1 MMATKMGSL
10 NILEQDKKNSFWKK
24 WLEGDMGSADTMG
37 RVFEGIELEGIRIGN
52 HHVYNK
58 LKRNKA
64 FKDKGKYNA
73 LIVDGHE
80 CNASYLRH
88 CPGCLERTIH
98 TQKGDKIQYYH
109 RYVLAM
115 IPFEKFPFIVDIEE
129 QRKGEDEVAAAVRLI
144 KRILKDYPR
153 AFDIVAADGLY
164 LRSNFFKLL
173 LDKGKEVIAV
183 LKDERRDLIKDAR
196 GLFEQEKG
204 FVEISGNVKREMWD
218 IEDFTSWDSFQGKV
232 RVVRS
237 LETKTIRRQLTGEEE
252 SETADWIWATT
263 LSQEKASTKEIVG
276 IGHDRWLVEN
286 KAFNEMVNH
295 WHADHVYKHH
305 PNAIIAFVLT
315 LILVI
320 NLFRAFVNLNIK
332 QEIRNKYSDLY
343 FANLMFAGLY
353 ENTFQEVPP

>member
-1 MMATKMGSL
+1 M
-10 NILEQDKKNSFWKK
+10 LEQDKENSFWKK
-24 WLEGDMGSADTMG
+24 WLEGDMGSADTTG
-37 RVFEGIELEGIRIGN
+37 RVFEGIKCEGIRGGN

-58 LKRNKA
+58 SKRNKA
-64 FKDKGKYNA
+64 FKNKGKYNA

-88 CPGCLERTIH
+88 CPGCLERTVH

-173 LDKGKEVIAV
+173 LNKGKEVIAV

-204 FVEISGNVKREMWD
+204 LVELSGNVKRELWD
-218 IEDFTSWDSFQGKV
+218 IEDFTSWDSFQGKI

-263 LSQEKASTKEIVG
+263 LSQEKASTEEIVG
-276 IGHDRWLVEN
+276 FGHDRWLVEN
-286 KAFNEMVNH
+286 KAFNEMVNY

-305 PNAIIAFVLT
+305 PNAIIAFLLT

-353 ENTFQEVPP
+353 ENTSQEVPP